1 MVIPIKIGIST
12 CLLGENVR
20 YNGGNSRDRFI
31 TDTLGQYFQ
40 WVPVCPEVEC
50 GMGIPRET
58 LRLVGSSDNPRLVT
72 SKTGV
77 DHTDRMLGWAR
88 EKLTVLDG
96 EDLCGFIFKS
106 KSPSS
111 GMERVKVYHP
121 NGGSVNK
128 GVGVFAK
135 AFMDHFPRIPVEEEG
150 RLHDPVLRENFIE
163 TIFVLKRWRESLTSG
178 QKLGNLVDFHTR
190 HKLLFLAHSEK
201 HYREMGKLV
210 ASGKSF
216 SLNNLYNQY
225 ELLIMDALRLK
236 PTIKKNGN
244 VMLHMV
250 GYFKTQL
257 SKDEKE
263 ELIQTIEQYRN
274 EYVPL
279 IVPLT
284 LIKHYVRKYDQPYLK
299 QQSYLNPHPIE
310 LKLRNHV

>member
-58 LRLVGSSDNPRLVT
+58 LRLVGSSENPRLVT

-128 GVGVFAK
+128 GIGVFART
-135 AFMDHFPRIPVEEEG
+135 FMDHFPRIPVEEEG

-163 TIFVLKRWRESLTSG
+163 NIFALKRWRESLMNG
-178 QKLGNLVDFHTR
+178 KKLGNLVDFHTR
-190 HKLLFLAHSEK
+190 HKFLFLAHSEK
-201 HYREMGKLV
+201 HYRMMGKLV
-210 ASGKSF
+210 AEGKSF
-216 SLNNLYNQY
+216 PLDNLYNQY
-225 ELLIMDALRLK
+225 ELLMMDALRLR
-236 PTIKKNGN
+236 PTVKKNGN
-244 VMLHMV
+244 VLLHMV
-250 GYFKTQL
+250 GYFKNQL
-257 SKDEKE
+257 TKDEKE
-263 ELIQTIEQYRN
+263 ELVLTIDQYRN